1 MIASVMPAK
10 DKIHQS
16 PDQHDFLKSA
26 STGERLSPM
35 IARKKEKAAKK
46 QLQQQT
52 RRNTALAGS
61 SPEST
66 GSFMASATDSNDL
79 DNDKT
84 GSHISTASTNSGD
97 LSAV

>member
-26 STGERLSPM
+26 SAGERLSPM

-46 QLQQQT
+46 LQQQT

-84 GSHISTASTNSGD
+84 GSHISTASTNSSD